1 MLTLQNVTAGYNG
14 IDIINN
20 ISLNVKEGENL
31 CIIGPNGCG
40 KTTLIKAI
48 AGIIPYRGEI
58 KIDGNN
64 INNMKRIDVAK
75 KIAVMSQISNI
86 YFSYTVYETVL
97 LGRYLHMKSKTFK
110 EPSLKDREYTDKC
123 LKAVGLLN
131 IKHKQINTLSGGQLQ
146 RVYLARTL
154 AQEPSIILLDE
165 PTNHL
170 DLKHQTELVD
180 FLKEWSKTEGHS
192 VIGVLHDLN
201 LAVKLSDSMLI
212 LNDGKMAAYG
222 KTNEVIES
230 KLLNEVYG
238 MNVTKYMLESLRLW
252 ENISVRQNQYLHKN
266 KIRRIN

>member
-14 IDIINN
+14 IDVIYN
-20 ISLNVKEGENL
+20 ISLSVKEGENL

-48 AGIIPYRGEI
+48 SGIIPHEGII

-64 INNMKRIDVAK
+64 ISNMKRVDVAK

-86 YFSYTVYETVL
+86 YFSYSIYETVL
-97 LGRYLHMKSKTFK
+97 LGRYLHMKGRTFK
-110 EPSLKDREYTDKC
+110 EPSARDREYTDKC

-131 IKHKQINTLSGGQLQ
+131 IKHKQISTLSGGQLQ

-154 AQEPSIILLDE
+154 AQEPNIILLDE

-170 DLKHQTELVD
+170 DLKHQTELID
-180 FLKEWSKTEGHS
+180 FLKDWSKNEGHS

-201 LAVKLSDSMLI
+201 LAIKLSDNMLI
-212 LNDGKMAAYG
+212 LDNGNIAAYG
-222 KTNEVIES
+222 NANEVIS
-230 KLLNEVYG
+230 SNLLNEVYD
-238 MNVTKYMLESLRLW
+238 MNVTEYMVDSLRHW
-252 ENISVRQNQYLHKN
+252 ENIDSYYNKN
-266 KIRRIN
+266 KLRKVN